1 MAVRLRHWIHEYKE
15 NRNPG
20 SNRRA
25 HTRRVRRRIVI
36 PRRGRSWKTCVL
48 SRQFVFLTIAVA
60 IGALLLAGCGSR
72 TATLAEGPG
81 IVVTPTAAVTTMTSD
96 RAIPPAD
103 VSPQA
108 TVRAWMAALA
118 RGGSDAAWD
127 LLTQPTKDG
136 LGRAAFEQMLPGLTE
151 TWGSW
156 AASDAVEVHAHA
168 YAPGPSVDYF
178 GIPYCVVTVVGT
190 PAGEG
195 SRDRRARSIVVG
207 WRGGPNWRGASD
219 YGIVIPPSKPTGAF
233 RLLSPAADGE
243 SVSAGAA
250 PRGSPDRF
258 GAGTLVGRSE
268 CGERGDERRTKGLHS
283 VDVRAE
289 TPPVTG
295 RARSHRRMVPRER
308 RLWTARSQRA
318 RGHDSGG
325 LQRQIGAKG
334 RA

>member
-1 MAVRLRHWIHEYKE
+1 MNRLPLPEKRPTLE
-15 NRNPG
+15 N
-20 SNRRA
+20 
-25 HTRRVRRRIVI
+25 
-36 PRRGRSWKTCVL
+36 CVL

-81 IVVTPTAAVTTMTSD
+81 TVVTPTAAVNTTTSD

-127 LLTQPTKDG
+127 LLTQATKDG

-178 GIPYCVVTVVGT
+178 GIPYYVVTVVGT

-243 SVSAGAA
+243 EVSQLVPLRVALPIDSELALWLDDLSVGSGAMNVGPKAYTVWTCEPKPRPSPGEHVVTAAWFRVSAVYGPPGANVLMA
-250 PRGSPDRF
+250 
-258 GAGTLVGRSE
+258 T
-268 CGERGDERRTKGLHS
+268 
-283 VDVRAE
+283 
-289 TPPVTG
+289 
-295 RARSHRRMVPRER
+295 
-308 RLWTARSQRA
+308 TAVVFNV
-318 RGHDSGG
+318 
-325 LQRQIGAKG
+325 K
-334 RA
+334 